1 MCCAP
6 FANPTGKKADELVFR
21 ASRGDDCMSGFPRLF
36 ARITALGE
44 LPSDI
49 TPHVLRHSFASLPAD
64 LGYSEPTIP
73 ALVGHKGQ
81 SITSHYI
88 HSADAVRVAA
98 ADTVANRATELMGD
112 KAKSGV
118 VVPRRQAV

>member
-1 MCCAP
+1 MGLKWQEFERSRRTATLSDTKTARSVGPLFKAACDVLR
-6 FANPTGKKADELVFR
+6 TIRESDGKKADELVFR

-73 ALVGHKGQ
+73 ALVGHKG
-81 SITSHYI
+81 
-88 HSADAVRVAA
+88 
-98 ADTVANRATELMGD
+98 
-112 KAKSGV
+112 
-118 VVPRRQAV
+118 